1 MNREHYIRSAAAH
14 RSHVLRHALIHP
26 YLGDNGGV
34 RCQLAEEI
42 DDLEYRLH
50 DLERDPQPPSL
61 ELILTCREML
71 YARRQLYKEI
81 S

>member
-14 RSHVLRHALIHP
+14 RSHVLRYALIHS
-26 YLGDNGGV
+26 YLADNGGV
-34 RCQLAEEI
+34 RSQLAQEI
-42 DDLEYRLH
+42 DDLEYRLR
-50 DLERDPQPPSL
+50 DLERDPEPASW

-71 YARRQLYKEI
+71 YARQQLYKDI

>member
-1 MNREHYIRSAAAH
+1 MHREHYIRSAAAH
-14 RSHVLRHALIHP
+14 RSHVLRHALVHA

-34 RCQLAEEI
+34 RSQLADEI

-50 DLERDPQPPSL
+50 KLERDPEPASW

-71 YARRQLYKEI
+71 YARLQFYKEI

>member
-1 MNREHYIRSAAAH
+1 MSREHCVRSAAAH
-14 RSHVLRHALIHP
+14 RSHALRHALIHS
-26 YLGDNGGV
+26 YLGDNNDI
-34 RCQLAEEI
+34 RSQLADEI

-50 DLERDPQPPSL
+50 DLERDPEPPSW

>member
-14 RSHVLRHALIHP
+14 RSHVLRHALIHS

-34 RCQLAEEI
+34 RSQLADEI

-50 DLERDPQPPSL
+50 DLERDPKPPSW
-61 ELILTCREML
+61 ERILTCREML